1 MWCELSAVNQYK
13 EPDMKST
20 TIAIDIAKDVFQLA
34 IADDKLRVVESVR
47 LNRKQF
53 LPWFENREVHQ
64 IVMEACGSAH
74 HWARCFQSR
83 GIQVVLL
90 PAAYIRAYVQ
100 RSKTDAADAAALIE
114 ALRGGAIKP
123 VQTKSLEQQALQ
135 GLHRIRSL
143 WMHDRTARINTL
155 RGLLREF
162 GIPILVGA
170 RTGIDNI
177 GRVLADPASTVPTLI
192 RESLKVLLDEIRMI
206 EAKVTQIERQLS
218 EAARQS
224 TACKLLLS
232 IPGIGLLT
240 ATAMVAATSGSVAHF
255 KSARHFAL
263 WVGLTPCEFS
273 SGNNRFMGRIS
284 KKGDRYLRMLLTH
297 GARSLMRSNTVCVSK
312 AKELKPGLHTWA
324 NQLQHRTHHNKA
336 ACAVANKMARVCYA
350 VLRDGEPFDQPSPR
364 PNKKTV

>member
-1 MWCELSAVNQYK
+1 
-13 EPDMKST
+13 
-20 TIAIDIAKDVFQLA
+20 
-34 IADDKLRVVESVR
+34 
-47 LNRKQF
+47 
-53 LPWFENREVHQ
+53 
-64 IVMEACGSAH
+64 
-74 HWARCFQSR
+74 
-83 GIQVVLL
+83 
-90 PAAYIRAYVQ
+90 
-100 RSKTDAADAAALIE
+100 
-114 ALRGGAIKP
+114 
-123 VQTKSLEQQALQ
+123 LQ

-255 KSARHFAL
+255 KSARHFAS
-263 WVGLTPCEFS
+263 WFGLTPREFS

-364 PNKKTV
+364 PNKKLYRNDFAMA